1 MVTPPSQS
9 VGDVISHILDGCEY
23 SCFYCKKIIKS
34 KEDLENHKPVCYTIK
49 DFAANPCDQCGAQCP
64 EEEDLARHRTTYHGL
79 GTWSPELSIELFW
92 CDICPL
98 TLKSIAELDAHIGC
112 CHEE

>member
-64 EEEDLARHRTTYHGL
+64 EEEDL
-79 GTWSPELSIELFW
+79 S
-92 CDICPL
+92 
-98 TLKSIAELDAHIGC
+98 
-112 CHEE
+112 